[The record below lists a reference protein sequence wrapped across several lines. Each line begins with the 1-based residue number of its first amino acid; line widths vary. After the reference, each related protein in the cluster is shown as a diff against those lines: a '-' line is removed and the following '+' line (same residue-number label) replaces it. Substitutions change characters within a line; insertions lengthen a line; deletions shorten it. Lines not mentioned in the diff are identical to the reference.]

1 MLKLCS
7 ARAAGRFLARYD
19 GAIRDIAE
27 RYALPA
33 ACLKAI
39 LYRELTDIDI
49 IDPLADAL
57 VRFNLARGA
66 APGGGPLGKCDSS
79 TGCGQIF
86 ARVAINAI
94 NFAVDRGLTDYAAL
108 GLPNRRPD
116 GADTADLRLVWTRL
130 HDEPVFNMECT
141 ALNLLAAAQEITG
154 RTDFAS
160 FTPEEL
166 KRVFTRYNG
175 TLPGVTPYGE
185 AVYRHYLRF
194 CETE

>member
-49 IDPLADAL
+49 MDLLADAL

-66 APGGGPLGKCDSS
+66 ASGGGPLGKCDSS

-86 ARVAINAI
+86 AHVAINAI
-94 NFAVDRGLTDYAAL
+94 NFAVAASCL
-108 GLPNRRPD
+108 KHSIE
-116 GADTADLRLVWTRL
+116 
-130 HDEPVFNMECT
+130 HDFNHVSVAEVK
-141 ALNLLAAAQEITG
+141 ALAAGNASG
-154 RTDFAS
+154 RVQ
-160 FTPEEL
+160 
-166 KRVFTRYNG
+166 R
-175 TLPGVTPYGE
+175 
-185 AVYRHYLRF
+185 
-194 CETE
+194 